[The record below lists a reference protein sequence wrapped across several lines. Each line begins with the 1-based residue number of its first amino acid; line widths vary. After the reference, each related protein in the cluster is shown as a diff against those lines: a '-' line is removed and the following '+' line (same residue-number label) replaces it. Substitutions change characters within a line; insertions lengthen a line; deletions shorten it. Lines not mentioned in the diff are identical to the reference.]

1 MLIPLI
7 EAAEITYHQL
17 NWWKV
22 LTTNFETKN
31 EKWLYSATLF
41 RSNSYWLYSS
51 LRDLAAAAVVVLLE
65 RSATEHV

>member
-1 MLIPLI
+1 MLIPPI
-7 EAAEITYHQL
+7 EAAESTYHQL

-41 RSNSYWLYSS
+41 WSKVTDCTVACEAWLQQP
-51 LRDLAAAAVVVLLE
+51 
-65 RSATEHV
+65 